1 MTPIELD
8 VHTHT
13 IASGH
18 AYATITERASA
29 ASRQGLKLLGI
40 TEHTKGIA
48 GSCKDIYFLNL
59 KVVPRQMFGI
69 QLMLGA
75 EINIIDHKGTLDL
88 GERYMKHLDL
98 RIAGIHKMC
107 YKPGSPRENTDAILG
122 AIANPY
128 VDIISHPDDGSCP
141 LIYEEV
147 VAAAKRHHT
156 LLEINNNSLRTPT
169 RKHARE
175 NTLVML
181 DLCRKQQV
189 PVIASSDAH
198 FTSDIA
204 NLDHVQPLLEEAD
217 FPERL
222 VINHSLEQ
230 FREFIA
236 HNRTL

>member
-1 MTPIELD
+1 M
-8 VHTHT
+8 
-13 IASGH
+13 
-18 AYATITERASA
+18 YK
-29 ASRQGLKLLGI
+29 RQ
-40 TEHTKGIA
+40 
-48 GSCKDIYFLNL
+48 
-59 KVVPRQMFGI
+59 
-69 QLMLGA
+69 
-75 EINIIDHKGTLDL
+75 
-88 GERYMKHLDL
+88 
-98 RIAGIHKMC
+98 
-107 YKPGSPRENTDAILG
+107 
-122 AIANPY
+122 
-128 VDIISHPDDGSCP
+128 
-141 LIYEEV
+141 
-147 VAAAKRHHT
+147 AKRHHT

-222 VINHSLEQ
+222 VINLSLEQ